1 MKCVRYGKHLPTNSA
16 VMNPE
21 GKGFVH
27 AKGTTCIPHSVQ
39 KSITDVVLQERS
51 KNQRNFNSPR
61 LAK

>member
-1 MKCVRYGKHLPTNSA
+1 
-16 VMNPE
+16 MNPE